1 MTPFFSV
8 IIPIYNTGKELERC
22 VNSVL
27 SQTFEDME
35 LILVDDGSTDDSG
48 QLCDQFAEKDGR
60 VVVIHQEN
68 GGSSEARNTGV
79 RNAKGNYLVFLD
91 SDDMWSE
98 GDALE
103 GIYKVINDNLNTD
116 VVVFGLEIWKDDGT
130 FVKTRRVEASNSTS
144 KEDIIKK
151 LIYTNQYFSASYV
164 KILKRT
170 FFVEND
176 LFFKKELLSGEDME
190 WSARVMVLC
199 NSIQVYPST
208 FYKRIRRSEG
218 SITSDIGK
226 KNILDVLEAIEKGIA
241 FIQDNTSSKSLEDIY
256 CEYWAYNYAML
267 LGLAAKVK
275 NDPDYS
281 MIYKRLKD
289 LKWLL
294 KYDHVKKVKM
304 MKLATK
310 LLGLK
315 GAMKLLSVYYARNE

>member
-1 MTPFFSV
+1 MAPFFSV

-48 QLCDQFAEKDGR
+48 QLCDQFAEKDER
-60 VVVIHQEN
+60 VLVIHQEN

-98 GDALE
+98 EDALE
-103 GIYKVINDNLNTD
+103 GVYKVIKKILNTD
-116 VVVFGLEIWKDDGT
+116 VVVFGLEIWKEDGT
-130 FVKTRRVEASNSTS
+130 FVKTRKVDTLNSTS
-144 KEDIIKK
+144 KEDIIKN

-164 KILKRT
+164 KILRRT
-170 FFVEND
+170 FFIENN
-176 LFFKKELLSGEDME
+176 LFFKKGLLSGEDME

-199 NSIQVYPST
+199 DSIQVYPST
-208 FYKRIRRSEG
+208 FYKRIRRNEG

-226 KNILDVLEAIEKGIA
+226 KNILDVLDAIEKGIS
-241 FIQDNTSSKSLEDIY
+241 FIQENESAKSLQDIY
-256 CEYWAYNYAML
+256 YEYWAYNYAML
-267 LGLAAKVK
+267 LGLAVKVK
-275 NDPDYS
+275 KDPEYS
-281 MIYKRLKD
+281 MIYKRLAD

-310 LLGLK
+310 FLGLK